1 MSALLIK
8 GGRVVDPAAGIDGVL
23 DVLLEKG
30 QVKAVS
36 GRVRGQG
43 ARIIDAKGMLVMPG
57 LIDMHTHLRDPG
69 RPDKETIASGTRAA
83 ALGGFTSICC
93 LANTSPVA
101 DNPAVIEYI
110 IAKAKSFGVVNVF
123 PIAAVTRGLE
133 GEELAEMGRCFAEGA
148 VAFSDDGHP
157 VMRAD
162 VMRRALEYARQFN
175 LPIVSHSEDTD
186 LSAGGAMNE
195 GGVST
200 RIGLPGIP
208 AVAEETM
215 VARDIMLAREFGRVH
230 IAHVSTAGSVRLIR
244 QAKRQG
250 IPVTAETCPHY
261 FSLTEEAVKDY
272 DTNAKVNPPLRT
284 QADLREIIRG
294 LKDGTIDA
302 IATDHA
308 PHTVEEKNIE
318 FGLAATGMVGL
329 ETALGLV
336 MTKLIASRALTMK
349 RAVETLSLA
358 PAKIF
363 NLKNKGT
370 LKVGSDADLIVVD
383 PQASWIVDP
392 AKFASRSK
400 NTPFVGWPLTGRV
413 VHTVV
418 GGRVVVRN
426 GQLV

>member
-8 GGRVVDPAAGIDGVL
+8 GGRLVDPAARIDGIRDILL
-23 DVLLEKG
+23 DNGK
-30 QVKAVS
+30 VKAI
-36 GRVRGQG
+36 GTRGQG
-43 ARIIDAKGMLVMPG
+43 SGARVIDAKGMLVFPG

-93 LANTSPVA
+93 MANTSPIA

-110 IAKAKSFGVVNVF
+110 IAKAKSEGVVNVF
-123 PIAAVTRGLE
+123 PIAAVTRGLK

-148 VAFSDDGHP
+148 VAFSDDGQP

-175 LPIVSHSEDTD
+175 VPIISHAEDAN
-186 LSAGGAMNE
+186 LAAGGAMNE
-195 GGVST
+195 GEIST
-200 RIGLPGIP
+200 KIGLPGIP

-230 IAHVSTAGSVRLIR
+230 IAHVSTAGSVKLIR

-250 IPVTAETCPHY
+250 IPVTAETSPHY
-261 FSLTEEAVKDY
+261 FTLTEAAVKDY

-284 QADLREIIRG
+284 AADLREIIRG
-294 LKDGTIDA
+294 IKDGTIDA

-308 PHTVEEKNIE
+308 PHTVEDKKIE

-336 MTKLIASRALTMK
+336 LTKLVATKMLTLKGAVAALST
-349 RAVETLSLA
+349 A
-358 PAKIF
+358 PAKIL

-370 LKVGSDADLIVVD
+370 LKVGADADVVIVD
-383 PQASWIVDP
+383 PQAVWTVDP
-392 AKFASRSK
+392 DRFASRSK
-400 NTPFVGWPLTGRV
+400 NTPFTDWMLTGQVR
-413 VHTVV
+413 HTIV
-418 GGRVVVRN
+418 GGKVVVKN
-426 GQLV
+426 GELV